1 MTSDKHKTGN
11 DLEGTMKRVSQVL
24 SMIGFGLMAA
34 GLAVML
40 FSGASFSSMEI
51 SALGIFPFSQ
61 WGRAPLGLAITSAG
75 IILLGLLPLVRVAM
89 ALWLYARQ
97 RDLLDTA
104 ATVVVFL
111 ELLLSIRL
119 G

>member
-1 MTSDKHKTGN
+1 MMGDGRERGD
-11 DLEGTMKRVSQVL
+11 DLEATMKRVSQVL
-24 SMIGFGLMAA
+24 SVVGFSLMAA
-34 GLAVML
+34 GLALML
-40 FSGASFSSMEI
+40 SSGASFSSMEI
-51 SALGIFPFSQ
+51 SALGIFPLSQ
-61 WGRAPLGLAITSAG
+61 WVRAPLGLATTSVG
-75 IILLGLLPLVRVAM
+75 IILLGLLPVVRVAM

-104 ATVVVFL
+104 TTAVVLF